1 LDCFIDFLPPYR
13 HTLYTLLAIIFLFI
27 FFVSLLESPH
37 TMSKVEM
44 LGQSPIASD
53 RLIRPLSPATR
64 AGDFVFVSGQVPTD
78 AQGQV
83 IVGGIEAQTRQV
95 FARLQDAL
103 ALADC
108 TLADVAKVSVWL
120 DDARDFAAFNR
131 VYMEC
136 FGEHR
141 PARSTVES
149 RLMIDAKVE
158 MDVTAYKP
166 R

>member
-1 LDCFIDFLPPYR
+1 
-13 HTLYTLLAIIFLFI
+13 
-27 FFVSLLESPH
+27 
-37 TMSKVEM
+37 MSKVEM
-44 LGQSPIASD
+44 LGQSPLASD
-53 RLIRPLSPATR
+53 RQIRPLSPATR

-78 AQGQV
+78 EQGQV

-95 FARLQDAL
+95 FVRLKDAL
-103 ALADC
+103 ALAGCD
-108 TLADVAKVSVWL
+108 LSDVAKVSVWL

>member
-1 LDCFIDFLPPYR
+1 M
-13 HTLYTLLAIIFLFI
+13 T
-27 FFVSLLESPH
+27 
-37 TMSKVEM
+37 VET

-53 RLIRPLSPATR
+53 RQARPLSPATR

-78 AQGQV
+78 DKGEV
-83 IVGGIEAQTRQV
+83 VVGGIEAQTRQV
-95 FARLQDAL
+95 FQRLTQAL
-103 ALADC
+103 TLADC

-120 DDARDFAAFNR
+120 ADARDFGSFNR

-166 R
+166 RG

>member
-1 LDCFIDFLPPYR
+1 
-13 HTLYTLLAIIFLFI
+13 
-27 FFVSLLESPH
+27 
-37 TMSKVEM
+37 M
-44 LGQSPIASD
+44 
-53 RLIRPLSPATR
+53 
-64 AGDFVFVSGQVPTD
+64 SGQVPTD
-78 AQGQV
+78 EQGQV

-95 FARLQDAL
+95 FVRLKDAL

-108 TLADVAKVSVWL
+108 DLSDVAKVSVWL

>member
-1 LDCFIDFLPPYR
+1 
-13 HTLYTLLAIIFLFI
+13 
-27 FFVSLLESPH
+27 
-37 TMSKVEM
+37 MSQVEM

-53 RLIRPLSPATR
+53 RQSRPLSPATR

-78 AQGQV
+78 EQGQV
-83 IVGGIEAQTRQV
+83 IAGGIEAQTRRV
-95 FARLQDAL
+95 FDRIKEAL
-103 ALADC
+103 ALGGC
-108 TLADVAKVSVWL
+108 TLADVCKVNVWL
-120 DDARDFAAFNR
+120 EDARDFGSFNR

-136 FGEHR
+136 FGDHR

-158 MDVTAYKP
+158 IDVTAYKP